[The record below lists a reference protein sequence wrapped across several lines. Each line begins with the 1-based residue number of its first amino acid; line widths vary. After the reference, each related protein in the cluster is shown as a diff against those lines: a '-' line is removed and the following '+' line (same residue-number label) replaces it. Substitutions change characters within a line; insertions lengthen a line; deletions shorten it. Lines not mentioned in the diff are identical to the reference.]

1 MKRNKAVDFVAGIMI
16 TYMVFTHVCQHL
28 DYDKSPLYVNM
39 EHVFY
44 FFMPW
49 FFFKAGMFFHMG
61 ESKEVF
67 KKSFDRL
74 IRPFILYS
82 FIGHLC
88 YLVVCYIKGS
98 FHLSTLIPWHSLLMQ
113 GSIPGNLPL
122 WFLLSL
128 FCCRIILNELIKRG
142 ISVSWIIVLS
152 LLGAYYLHLINFEGP
167 FYFAN
172 TLTGLFFMSLGY
184 KCGPPRLLYV
194 CILIYAISLAYPSFV
209 GMRSNHLYYGF
220 YLLWIIYSV
229 CGILMANYIG
239 SVVIKHSCAKRVP
252 IIKILNLIGEYSME
266 IYCIHWIVLL
276 FI

>member
-1 MKRNKAVDFVAGIMI
+1 MNTNNIFSISRFVNFAKRELVENRRMLLWQIA
-16 TYMVFTHVCQHL
+16 
-28 DYDKSPLYVNM
+28 S
-39 EHVFY
+39 
-44 FFMPW
+44 
-49 FFFKAGMFFHMG
+49 
-61 ESKEVF
+61 
-67 KKSFDRL
+67 L
-74 IRPFILYS
+74 IAAI
-82 FIGHLC
+82 
-88 YLVVCYIKGS
+88 
-98 FHLSTLIPWHSLLMQ
+98 
-113 GSIPGNLPL
+113 
-122 WFLLSL
+122 
-128 FCCRIILNELIKRG
+128 
-142 ISVSWIIVLS
+142 
-152 LLGAYYLHLINFEGP
+152 
-167 FYFAN
+167 